1 MQCNSTNEGL
11 DPLIKAVFK
20 YKNHPSI
27 LTIKTLLG
35 ATTLFLF
42 DEVSLSHI
50 EKELSN
56 HNTNKSSAFTNI
68 PAKILKFVLQIP

>member
-1 MQCNSTNEGL
+1 MQCNSTNEKL

-20 YKNHPSI
+20 YKNPSI

-35 ATTLFLF
+35 ATTPFLF
-42 DEVSLSHI
+42 NKVSLSHI

-56 HNTNKSSAFTNI
+56 FNTNK
-68 PAKILKFVLQIP
+68 

>member
-1 MQCNSTNEGL
+1 MHCNSANEGL

-20 YKNHPSI
+20 SENHPSI

-35 ATTLFLF
+35 ATKPVLFN
-42 DEVSLSHI
+42 EVSLSHI

-56 HNTNKSSAFTNI
+56 LNTNK
-68 PAKILKFVLQIP
+68 

>member
-1 MQCNSTNEGL
+1 MQCNSTNKKL

-35 ATTLFLF
+35 ATTPFLF
-42 DEVSLSHI
+42 NKVSLSHI
-50 EKELSN
+50 EKELSSF
-56 HNTNKSSAFTNI
+56 NTNK
-68 PAKILKFVLQIP
+68 